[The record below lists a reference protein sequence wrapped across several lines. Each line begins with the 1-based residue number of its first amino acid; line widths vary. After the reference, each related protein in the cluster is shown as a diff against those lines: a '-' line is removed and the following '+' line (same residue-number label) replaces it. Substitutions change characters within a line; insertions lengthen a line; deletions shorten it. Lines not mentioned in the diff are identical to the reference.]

1 MVYLLLT
8 WSNLFR
14 IPILSLDVL
23 IFEKLSIWQLEC
35 IILFFYTEELPQ
47 GADCDFE
54 VDLCGWH
61 NVQHGD
67 ELEWIRHKNSTPTL
81 NTGPSF
87 DHTKGNG
94 SGKM

>member
-1 MVYLLLT
+1 MT
-8 WSNLFR
+8 
-14 IPILSLDVL
+14 
-23 IFEKLSIWQLEC
+23 EC
-35 IILFFYTEELPQ
+35 IILFFSIEELPE
-47 GADCDFE
+47 GANCDFE

-87 DHTKGNG
+87 DQTKGNG
-94 SGKM
+94 LGKT